1 MRAGCQKGIF
11 FVPITPRTV
20 FKIGIFV
27 LLQINYTFIRAMLI
41 ARILISD
48 YLWKKDQLLNFS
60 FFLGGGGQ
68 NISDRVSL
76 LYFWQRFL
84 SQFCGS
90 DKDASGDI
98 LLIFCT
104 LIKMRVYSYACIF
117 KQSHFM

>member
-1 MRAGCQKGIF
+1 MEKRSA
-11 FVPITPRTV
+11 VE
-20 FKIGIFV
+20 
-27 LLQINYTFIRAMLI
+27 LFI
-41 ARILISD
+41 
-48 YLWKKDQLLNFS
+48 
-60 FFLGGGGQ
+60 FLGGGGQ